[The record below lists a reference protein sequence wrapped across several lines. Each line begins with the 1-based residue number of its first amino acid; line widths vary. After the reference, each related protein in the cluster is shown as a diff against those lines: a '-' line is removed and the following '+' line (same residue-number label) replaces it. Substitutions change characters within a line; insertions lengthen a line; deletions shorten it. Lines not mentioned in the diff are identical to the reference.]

1 MDCTTF
7 NLARIANAHHGAP
20 KSNNKCSSAATNQP
34 LRIPLSARIADSHRR
49 RHQMSGYSPPRTTSW
64 KYAWNN
70 DSSQQRPTRP
80 GTGKAASERLYN
92 DRGTNRQH
100 REELQ
105 RSLASNG
112 PPTDTT
118 KPFVNERSRQLA
130 ANRYD
135 KVMAHTV
142 TGRYRKAALAIAKA
156 KGESL
161 NDVYNY
167 GDMLFQ
173 DCLLYTSPSP
183 RD

>member
-1 MDCTTF
+1 
-7 NLARIANAHHGAP
+7 
-20 KSNNKCSSAATNQP
+20 
-34 LRIPLSARIADSHRR
+34 
-49 RHQMSGYSPPRTTSW
+49 MSGYTPPRTTSW

-70 DSSQQRPTRP
+70 DSSTQRPTRP

-130 ANRYD
+130 
-135 KVMAHTV
+135 V
-142 TGRYRKAALAIAKA
+142 GEAIAVRDA
-156 KGESL
+156 KEVEVVGFAQQEREDRVEERL
-161 NDVYNY
+161 NPAQLACDVEQY
-167 GDMLFQ
+167 L
-173 DCLLYTSPSP
+173 
-183 RD
+183 R